1 MTTGHAPHSP
11 PMWRQVL
18 SLPQTGIGWWA
29 LGLAGPVWALWLF
42 GIIANL
48 LNGEITEEG
57 VLWAVLFTGWWGLF
71 GTVLGLIA
79 VLLSPER
86 SLLVW
91 LAMVPGLAFVSL
103 AIMLLLEMP
112 GSLIIGVGPGLR

>member
-1 MTTGHAPHSP
+1 
-11 PMWRQVL
+11 MWRQVL

-42 GIIANL
+42 GIIATL
-48 LNGEITEEG
+48 LSGDAITGEG
-57 VLWAVLFTGWWGLF
+57 VFMALLFTGWWGLF

-79 VLLSPER
+79 VLLSHER

-91 LAMVPGLAFVSL
+91 LAMVPGLAFVSF
-103 AIMLLLEMP
+103 AIMLLLE
-112 GSLIIGVGPGLR
+112 I